1 MKLRNW
7 RIVHRY
13 LGLVIGVQLFL
24 WTISGTVFSWNSIQA
39 VRGENRIRSQLP
51 VDLSDFELGD
61 INQTLGSAEL
71 ADLEDLRPVSATL
84 RTMLG
89 QPVYEVTCR
98 NDTAEQFVLLDA
110 VSGAR
115 LSPIDSE
122 LAGRIAQADF
132 SETVDVRSVE
142 LVETVGSHSEY
153 RGKELPAYRVEL
165 DHPTGTVIYVSAE
178 RGQVTTRRNNRCRIF
193 DFFWMLHTMDY
204 QGRDSFNHWL
214 LRLVSGFGL
223 VTVLSGYVLWL
234 KTSPRWQRKKRKIEN
249 GDA

>member
-1 MKLRNW
+1 MKVRNW

-24 WTISGTVFSWNSIQA
+24 WTVSGMVFSWNSIQT

-51 VDLSDFELGD
+51 VDLSGFQLRD
-61 INQTLGSAEL
+61 INQVL
-71 ADLEDLRPVSATL
+71 ASLPAPGTNKLEPVAVNL

-89 QPVYEVTCR
+89 KPVYEVASR
-98 NDTAEQFVLLDA
+98 KDTAEQFVLLDA

-115 LSPIDSE
+115 LSPIDPD

-142 LVETVGSHSEY
+142 LIDAVGAHSEY

-178 RGQVTTRRNNRCRIF
+178 RGQVTTRRNNRWRIF

-223 VTVLSGYVLWL
+223 ATVLSGYVLWL
-234 KTSPRWQRKKRKIEN
+234 KTSPRWQRKKRNSDN